1 MTDVQ
6 DIKQLNKS
14 KIKIDHKI
22 EGDDIDN
29 EDNLD
34 DDNDNDND
42 DDDDDDDDDD
52 IKEKLIDRDQ
62 DDYEEELEEIVG
74 EDDDDDDGDD
84 DEGDDEGDGEGEGD
98 GDGEGEGEGD
108 GDGDIKED
116 FINTNKSTRV
126 KNSEKNKKPKNS
138 NNLDTKFNSS
148 LYALNDDLEIND
160 SPSFLEK
167 IDEQIKNNYINK
179 HHQEC
184 LHKNIDEIRMLSR
197 IEKDN
202 KNIVIDNLH
211 KTLPILTKYE
221 KTRILGIRVKQLN
234 NGSKP
239 YINIEEN
246 ILDNFLVAN
255 LELRKKKIP
264 FIIQRPLPNGI
275 FEYWKLQDLEILD

>member
-1 MTDVQ
+1 
-6 DIKQLNKS
+6 
-14 KIKIDHKI
+14 
-22 EGDDIDN
+22 
-29 EDNLD
+29 
-34 DDNDNDND
+34 
-42 DDDDDDDDDD
+42 DDDD
-52 IKEKLIDRDQ
+52 IKGKLIDQDL
-62 DDYEEELEEIVG
+62 DDYEEEIEEIDG

-84 DEGDDEGDGEGEGD
+84 DDGD
-98 GDGEGEGEGD
+98 GDGEGD
-108 GDGDIKED
+108 DGDIKED
-116 FINTNKSTRV
+116 FINTNKSARV

-167 IDEQIKNNYINK
+167 IDQQIKNNYINK

-184 LHKNIDEIRMLSR
+184 LHKNIDEIRMLSI
-197 IEKDN
+197 IEKNN

-239 YINIEEN
+239 YIN
-246 ILDNFLVAN
+246 
-255 LELRKKKIP
+255 
-264 FIIQRPLPNGI
+264 
-275 FEYWKLQDLEILD
+275 